1 MKNSVLIIGIDG
13 ATWNLLKPWIKKGD
27 LPTFKK
33 LIDKGSEGDMK
44 TVIPPLSCSAWPSLF
59 TGTNPG
65 KHGIFEYLT
74 ESGKLI
80 NSTMIKSEKIWNILS
95 QHGKRCC
102 IIGVPVTYP
111 VEEINGYMVS
121 CVLTPPHEKIYS
133 HPPELMDLLKK
144 HGYKTNIKYEKN
156 TVLPVLPEQKN
167 ITWQKNKILEDSYD
181 LFNRKYLTVKDL
193 MKEPWDFFM
202 WVFGESA
209 TAQYLFWDKKEVIL
223 EFFKKVDACIDDLV
237 KTFSAKNPNSYIF
250 IVSDHGFHAA
260 PKISFNFRAWLNKN
274 GFVKDKRT
282 LLQKIIPKF
291 YRTLNKTP
299 LSKLIFFFIKS
310 REIRESFQR
319 KSTESLGIYYRNGL
333 FIDKSQLEDN
343 DYEKLRDDII
353 EKLKCIKYPLTDD
366 SPFQIIEKREEIYS
380 GDNLEYAPDIVL
392 VPKENYSLNFYDSD
406 KVFDNVGPIMPGR
419 HSSDLYGIFLA
430 YGDGIQSGNI
440 KNISILDI
448 FPTVLHILDVP
459 ISRNADGRVI
469 KEIFKKDLKLFNKK
483 INFLDEEDANILE
496 EKKRIKSS
504 LKKIKI

>member
-27 LPTFKK
+27 LPTLKK
-33 LIDKGSEGDMK
+33 LIDKGSEGNLK
-44 TVIPPLSCSAWPSLF
+44 TVIPPLSCSAWTSLF

-74 ESGKLI
+74 KSGKLI

-95 QHGKRCC
+95 QYGKRCC

-121 CVLTPPHEKIYS
+121 SVLTPPDVKIYS
-133 HPPELMDLLKK
+133 HPPELMNLLKK
-144 HGYKTNIKYEKN
+144 HSYKTNIKYEKN
-156 TVLPVLPEQKN
+156 TVIPEQKN
-167 ITWQKNKILEDSYD
+167 INERKYKILEESYD

-202 WVFGESA
+202 FVFGESA
-209 TAQYLFWDKKEVIL
+209 TSQYLFWDKKEIIL
-223 EFFKKVDACIDDLV
+223 EFFKKIDACIDDLI
-237 KTFSAKNPNSYIF
+237 KTFSANNHNPHVF
-250 IVSDHGFHAA
+250 IVSDHGFNAS
-260 PKISFNFRAWLNKN
+260 PKRSFNFRAWLNEN
-274 GFVKDKRT
+274 GFIDDKRS

-291 YRTLNKTP
+291 YRKLNKTP
-299 LSKLIFFFIKS
+299 LSKLIFLFNKS

-319 KSTESLGIYYRNGL
+319 KSTESLSIYYRNGL
-333 FIDKSQLEDN
+333 FIDKSQLKDN
-343 DYEKLRDDII
+343 NYEKLREDII

-366 SPFQIIEKREEIYS
+366 SPFQIIEKREDVYS
-380 GDNLEYAPDIVL
+380 GDNLEYAPDIVF
-392 VPKENYSLNFYDSD
+392 VPKENYNLNFYDSD
-406 KVFDNVGPIMPGR
+406 KVFDDVELPMSGR

-430 YGDGIQSGNI
+430 CGDEIQSGNI

-459 ISRNADGRVI
+459 ISRNGDGKVL
-469 KEIFKKDLKLFNKK
+469 KEIFKEDSDLFNKEIIFSK
-483 INFLDEEDANILE
+483 EEDRVTVE
-496 EKKRIKSS
+496 EKNRIKNN
-504 LKKIKI
+504 LKNIKI